1 MGNNASKL
9 KRYFPL
15 VSFISEICGEDFEVV
30 LHDASNH
37 ENSVVAIYNGHLSG
51 RKIGSPMTE
60 LAEKLIREKIYEK
73 KDFIANYEGRNRKGK
88 RFVSSTFFI
97 KDGKELLG
105 LICINHDISSLE
117 IADRNLQSLLK
128 AFRVPGKYK
137 NSEMTETLDNSIE
150 GISSTLIHSTILD
163 IATPGRPMHTSE
175 KEKIIRELNKKGVF
189 ATRGAIKQVAG
200 ELNISEPTVYRY
212 LRKIKDKTD

>member
-1 MGNNASKL
+1 MGGNAKL

-15 VSFISEICGEDFEVV
+15 VAFISEICGDDFEVV
-30 LHDASNH
+30 LHDAYNH

-60 LAEKLIREKIYEK
+60 LAEKLIKEKIYEK

-97 KDGKELLG
+97 KEGKELLG
-105 LICINHDISSLE
+105 LICINHDISSIE
-117 IADRNLQSLLK
+117 IVDRNIQSLLK
-128 AFRVPGKYK
+128 AFKIPGKYK
-137 NSEMTETLDNSIE
+137 NSGMTETLDNSIE
-150 GISSTLIHSTILD
+150 GISSTLIHSTIL
-163 IATPGRPMHTSE
+163 AVAAPGRPMHTSE
-175 KEKIIRELNKKGVF
+175 KEKIILELNKRGVF
-189 ATRGAIKQVAG
+189 STRGAVKQVAD

-212 LRKIKDKTD
+212 LRKIKDNTD